1 MTKKITF
8 CFDFGSPT
16 VYLASTQL
24 PKIAE
29 RNSAELVYKP
39 VLLGGIFKATGNQ
52 TPAAIPAK
60 GAYYGVDLPRFAKRY
75 DVPFQNNPYFPVNT
89 LALMRG
95 AISYQLEGCLLY
107 TSAAADEG

>member
-29 RNSAELVYKP
+29 RNSAELEYKP

-60 GAYYGVDLPRFAKRY
+60 GAYYGVDQVSYTQMTLPTICS
-75 DVPFQNNPYFPVNT
+75 V
-89 LALMRG
+89 
-95 AISYQLEGCLLY
+95 
-107 TSAAADEG
+107 